1 MKANRSNRRSFITR
15 LSAVFSFPFF
25 FGISNAQTPKT
36 PDAIEG
42 PYYPKP
48 SMRVEDTDNDLVKI
62 EGIVT
67 EAGGEIIT
75 LKGTISDKAGN
86 ALQGL
91 RIEIWQCDINGKYLS
106 TRDRQNIKHDIAFQ
120 GYGHDITNEEG
131 EYTFRTIKPGKY
143 PGRTEH
149 IHVKVFQN
157 GREILTTQLYVEGV
171 ENNEGDWI
179 YRRLSPE
186 EALAVTMRFDD
197 KTSPPEAIVNI
208 VV

>member
-1 MKANRSNRRSFITR
+1 MKANRSNRRSFVTR
-15 LSAVFSFPFF
+15 LSAVFSLPFF
-25 FGISNAQTPKT
+25 FGISNAQTRKT

-62 EGIVT
+62 DGVVT

-75 LKGTISDKAGN
+75 LKGVVSDKAGDPIE
-86 ALQGL
+86 GL

-120 GYGHDITNEEG
+120 GYGHDITSENG
-131 EYTFRTIKPGKY
+131 AYRFRTIKPGKY

-149 IHVKVFQN
+149 IHVKVFR
-157 GREILTTQLYVEGV
+157 GKKEILITQFYVEGGA
-171 ENNEGDWI
+171 NNESDWI
-179 YRRLSPE
+179 YRRLSPD
-186 EALAVTMRFDD
+186 EAAAVTMQFDEQ
-197 KTSPPEAIVNI
+197 KTPPEAIVNI